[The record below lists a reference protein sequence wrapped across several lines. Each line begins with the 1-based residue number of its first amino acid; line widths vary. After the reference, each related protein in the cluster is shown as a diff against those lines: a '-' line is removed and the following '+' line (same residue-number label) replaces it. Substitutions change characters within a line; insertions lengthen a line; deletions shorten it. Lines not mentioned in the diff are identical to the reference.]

1 MMQIHAERHIG
12 KPWFRKDCASLFDSD
27 VNPGSYWEPEGTG
40 L

>member
-1 MMQIHAERHIG
+1 MMRIHAERHCG
-12 KPWFRKDCASLFDSD
+12 KPWFRQHCVGLSVSD